1 MWSSWIV
8 VGCYLLGYLVFDYD
22 PIAAY
27 HATKR
32 EYLQGVASR
41 RPYWFWVVGDLVVF
55 LVGLGIP
62 AAALWLRGVEL
73 RDPPAVA
80 LAVTLLVATASGFAK
95 AEVERI
101 WMFLHP
107 LRCDHRLPP
116 ARPPRHLRLLLVACD
131 LRLRPGL

>member
-1 MWSSWIV
+1 MVILIV

-73 RDPPAVA
+73 RDPPAIA

-101 WMFLHP
+101 WMFLIP
-107 LRCDHRLPP
+107 FAAITVA
-116 ARPPRHLRLLLVACD
+116 ARTTPRHLRLLLVSCD